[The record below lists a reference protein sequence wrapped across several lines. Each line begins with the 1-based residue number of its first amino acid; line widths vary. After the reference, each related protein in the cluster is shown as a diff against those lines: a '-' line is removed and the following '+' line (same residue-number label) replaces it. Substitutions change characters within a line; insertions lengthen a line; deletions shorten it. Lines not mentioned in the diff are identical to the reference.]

1 MAFKRECFGEIV
13 GALSAF
19 VLPLVAGV
27 GLYFLL
33 LVIFPSINQLAAL
46 VIGIVAAWTIRA
58 LLKRIQM

>member
-1 MAFKRECFGEIV
+1 M

-33 LVIFPSINQLAAL
+33 LVIFPSMNQLVAL

-58 LLKRIQM
+58 LLKRMKP

>member
-1 MAFKRECFGEIV
+1 V

-19 VLPLVAGV
+19 VLPLVVGV